1 MCAIVLAAQV
11 GLNLDD
17 PVHLCALL
25 QFKSTKLGWDLI
37 RVMTAVDRARIAST
51 TRAHMMLLHPDE
63 MSIKL
68 GRLESD
74 EILQR
79 REATLHIL
87 QECIALT
94 NATIDALDDRCDNA
108 LIEHTAPPYHALMAT
123 IEADFDASLLHEMNN
138 MTPLLY
144 WLDMRQDVDELC
156 AEILDGS
163 TITSR
168 EARAI
173 ALVHGAEIANP
184 NAQIQDQ

>member
-1 MCAIVLAAQV
+1 MALAAQV

-25 QFKSTKLGWDLI
+25 QFKSIKLRWDLI
-37 RVMTAVDRARIAST
+37 RVMTAVDQARITST
-51 TRAHMMLLHPDE
+51 AGTCMAPLHPDE

-68 GRLESD
+68 GKLEND

-79 REATLHIL
+79 RETALHIL
-87 QECIALT
+87 QECIART
-94 NATIDALDDRCDNA
+94 NAIIDALDDKCDNA
-108 LIEHTAPPYHALMAT
+108 LIEHTAPPYHALMAA
-123 IEADFDASLLHEMNN
+123 IEADFDVSLLQEMNN

-156 AEILDGS
+156 AELLDSS
-163 TITSR
+163 TITPR

-173 ALVHGAEIANP
+173 ALVHGAEIATP
-184 NAQIQDQ
+184 NAQMQDQ